1 MLSTFLGLAL
11 SLPPGL
17 LFSLQGAAES
27 AVAVQNDDPETW
39 VVEYPRIIRPFVV
52 QYRQCLNVSD
62 RRVTGKPDF
71 EEQHRTDI
79 PRCAKEREKV
89 MMGAEAEMAG
99 AKTRLNTAQL
109 NAVFDTVGFIHVAR
123 GRDLDDQ
130 FRQRVVASQQAQ
142 TQYFDEKP
150 KGLVLE
156 LFDASVVKSRAELSE
171 PAQTGA
177 QDKAQD

>member
-1 MLSTFLGLAL
+1 MLSTFLGLAM
-11 SLPPGL
+11 SLPL
-17 LFSLQGAAES
+17 TLQGAAETVI
-27 AVAVQNDDPETW
+27 AVKNDDPETW

-62 RRVTGKPDF
+62 RRVTGQADF
-71 EEQHRTDI
+71 EQQHRTDI
-79 PRCAKEREKV
+79 PRCAKQREKV
-89 MMGAEAEMAG
+89 MMGAAAEMAG
-99 AKTRLNTAQL
+99 AKTRLNAAQL
-109 NAVFDTVGFIHVAR
+109 DAVFDTVGFIHVAR

-130 FRQRVVASQQAQ
+130 FRQRVVASERAQ